1 MITKTTATM
10 NAINFADR
18 LIFAKY
24 APFLG
29 IVLGGI
35 ITTLIGWRYIFYI
48 NVPVGLI
55 ALYFGIKYINTGK
68 TAQAKMDIP
77 GMVTLSFAL
86 VLISYA
92 ATDFAS
98 HGLDTLNVSMIIAGA
113 ISAFIFVYIEKI
125 SKNQILPLGMFSN
138 RVFSFSIF
146 ASFFQSLGFLSV
158 TFIVIMYLQGI
169 RGLSPLD
176 SSLLLVPGYVL
187 GGFTGPVFGK
197 LSDRIG
203 ARIPATLG
211 MFLMAVA
218 ILFYMTLS
226 LKSSIYL
233 IIPISIVS
241 GLGSSMF
248 FPANNSAVMAS
259 SPVKTY
265 GAASGILRT
274 MASIGMLGSFV
285 ITISI
290 ASASIPRAVAYEVF
304 AGVEKLV
311 GGVSSQFLVGLKH
324 AFIVSLAIILIGM
337 VLSYVRGSENRK
349 KITGNPEKT

>member
-1 MITKTTATM
+1 
-10 NAINFADR
+10 
-18 LIFAKY
+18 
-24 APFLG
+24 
-29 IVLGGI
+29 
-35 ITTLIGWRYIFYI
+35 WRYIFFI

-55 ALYFGIKYINTGK
+55 SLYFGIKYIGK
-68 TAQAKMDIP
+68 GKILDKKLDIS
-77 GMVTLSFAL
+77 GMVTLSASL
-86 VLISYA
+86 VFISYA

-98 HGLDTLNVSMIIAGA
+98 HGLDMLNAAMIMAGIIFA
-113 ISAFIFVYIEKI
+113 IIFVYIEMI
-125 SKNQILPLGMFSN
+125 SKSQILPLNMFSN
-138 RVFSFSIF
+138 RIFSFSIF

-169 RGLSPLD
+169 RGLSPME

-211 MFLMAVA
+211 MFLMAIA
-218 ILFYMTLS
+218 ILFYMTLN
-226 LKSSIYL
+226 LTSSIYL

-259 SPVKTY
+259 SSAKTY

-274 MASIGMLGSFV
+274 MASIGQLGSFV
-285 ITISI
+285 LAISI
-290 ASASIPRAVAYEVF
+290 ASASIPRSVAFEVF
-304 AGVEKLV
+304 AGVGKLE
-311 GGVSSQFLVGLKH
+311 GGVSAEFLVGIRH
-324 AFIVSLAIILIGM
+324 AFIVSLAIIFVGM
-337 VLSYVRGSENRK
+337 FLSYVRGKENRK
-349 KITGNPEKT
+349 KRIANPEKSDSL